1 MMRYT
6 VFVAFISIFVAGCV
20 GFHASPESR
29 LIHNSSMMTERIQG
43 ALNQQGEYVGL
54 DVRVNFKLDDKA
66 QVTGFSLLKTSG
78 LRSFDN
84 AVEKAVKDSSPFDF
98 LLSLSPEEFKQFQDI
113 NLTINLE

>member
-1 MMRYT
+1 MRRLRYCVAHPLTGRYVQGTLMMRYT

-66 QVTGFSLLKTSG
+66 QVSGF
-78 LRSFDN
+78 
-84 AVEKAVKDSSPFDF
+84 
-98 LLSLSPEEFKQFQDI
+98 
-113 NLTINLE
+113 